1 MPRPWYYALAPLFL
15 IGCGNDLGYGAAPG
29 AGGDDDTG
37 GSDTPVAHGG
47 LPCDVEAVFSDHCQT
62 CHGATPS
69 SGAPM
74 SLVSYGDLVAKNPA
88 GTMVVERA
96 LARMRSA
103 SSQMP
108 PLPAPAVTA
117 AEIADVQAWLDAGT
131 PSGDCVAAPGPFDGP
146 LVCTSGRMWTAGNS
160 ESPLMHPG
168 NACIACHAT
177 AGDDDATRRH
187 GAPQFTIGGT
197 VYPTG
202 HEPNDC
208 NGAASATVEVTDAN
222 NTIISLPTNAA
233 GNFFTTQALAQP
245 IHVAVVA
252 GGKRRAMA
260 MSPPVGDC
268 NSCHT
273 PTGASG
279 APGRIALP

>member
-1 MPRPWYYALAPLFL
+1 M
-15 IGCGNDLGYGAAPG
+15 
-29 AGGDDDTG
+29 
-37 GSDTPVAHGG
+37 
-47 LPCDVEAVFSDHCQT
+47 Q
-62 CHGATPS
+62 
-69 SGAPM
+69 
-74 SLVSYGDLVAKNPA
+74 
-88 GTMVVERA
+88 
-96 LARMRSA
+96 SA

-108 PLPAPAVTA
+108 PLPASAVTA
-117 AEIADVQAWLDAGT
+117 AEVSDVQAWLDAGT

-177 AGDDDATRRH
+177 AGGDVTRRH
-187 GAPQFTIGGT
+187 DAPQFTIGGT

-208 NGAASATVEVTDAN
+208 NGAASATVEITDAS
-222 NTIISLPTNAA
+222 NTVISLPTNAA

-252 GGKRRAMA
+252 GGKRRAMS

-273 PTGASG
+273 PTGANG